1 MANTLSFDDLS
12 TVLNSIVKQATGQT
26 ALAATDTSSFVAQ
39 AQTALLTGYDTLATS
54 ISQVLSKTIFSIR
67 PYNRKFSGL
76 YADSVKWG
84 NHVRKITAIDK
95 DFETD
100 ERFELEEG
108 VSVDQYK
115 VSKPQA
121 LQTNFYGGQYYQKH
135 LTIYRD
141 QLDQAFTS
149 PEQFGSFLSMVLQNA
164 SDQIEQAHESTARM
178 TVTNL
183 IGAKLVGDTPNVIH
197 LVTEYNNWIGGSD
210 PLTLQELR
218 SPDVYPS
225 FIRWVYAR
233 MMTIADL
240 LTERSIKYHLNL
252 TTAEPA
258 VYINRHT
265 PYDRMRMYV
274 ISSELNNI
282 EAEVFSQTFHT
293 NFLRMVDYERVN
305 FWQSIGEGS
314 SINITPSY
322 IDTAGTVKK
331 GAAQTNANVFAVL
344 MDEEAAGYTMINEW
358 SQNTPFNAAGGYY
371 NQYWHFTDRYWNDL
385 TENCVVFTLD

>member
-1 MANTLSFDDLS
+1 MANALSFDDLS

-39 AQTALLTGYDTLATS
+39 AQTALLSGYDTLATS
-54 ISQVLSKTIFSIR
+54 ISQVLSKTIFSVR
-67 PYNRKFSGL
+67 PYNRKFGGL

-84 NHVRKITAIDK
+84 NHVRKLTTIDK

-100 ERFELEEG
+100 QRFTLTEG

-115 VSKPQA
+115 VSKPQV

-149 PEQFGSFLSMVLQNA
+149 PDQFGSFISMVLQNA
-164 SDQIEQAHESTARM
+164 SDQIEQAHEETARGA
-178 TVTNL
+178 VTNM
-183 IGAKLVGDTPNVIH
+183 IGAKVVGDATNVIH
-197 LVTEYNNWIGGSD
+197 LVTEYNAWVGNAE

-218 SPDVYPS
+218 TPANYPA

-240 LTERSIKYHLNL
+240 MTERSVKYHLNL

-265 PYDRMRMYV
+265 PYDRMKMY
-274 ISSELNNI
+274 ILSSEMNNI

-293 NFLRMVDYERVN
+293 DFLRTVDYERVN
-305 FWQSIGEGS
+305 FWQSIASGDQ
-314 SINITPSY
+314 INLTPSY

-331 GAAQTNANVFAVL
+331 GNTTAKANVFGIL
-344 MDEEAAGYTMINEW
+344 MDDEAVGYTMINEW

-371 NQYWHFTDRYWNDL
+371 NQYWHFTDRYWNDM
-385 TENCVVFTLD
+385 TENCVVFLLD